1 MTNSTDQA
9 LFQTVREAVVT
20 VMKRNVELNANTK
33 LSDEGLDSITTVR
46 LLVQLEKKLS
56 IQFREEDLTLDN
68 FVTISSIM
76 AMLGKYGVTA

>member
-20 VMKRNVELNANTK
+20 VMKRNVELNENTK